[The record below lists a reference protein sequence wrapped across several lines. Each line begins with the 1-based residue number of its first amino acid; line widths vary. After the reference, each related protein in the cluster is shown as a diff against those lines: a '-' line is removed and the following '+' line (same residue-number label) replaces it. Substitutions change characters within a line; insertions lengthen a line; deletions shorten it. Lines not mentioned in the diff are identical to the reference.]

1 MQSLDSEI
9 SAVIVAAGGAISF
22 EKFMKLALYAPSGFY
37 STEVRAG
44 RRGDFITSPE
54 VGPLFGAVVANAVDE
69 QWRQLGRPKE
79 FELVEVG
86 A

>member
-9 SAVIVAAGGAISF
+9 SAAIVAAGGAISF
-22 EKFMKLALYAPSGFY
+22 EKFMELALYAPAGFY

-54 VGPLFGAVVANAVDE
+54 VGPLFGAVVA
-69 QWRQLGRPKE
+69 
-79 FELVEVG
+79 
-86 A
+86 